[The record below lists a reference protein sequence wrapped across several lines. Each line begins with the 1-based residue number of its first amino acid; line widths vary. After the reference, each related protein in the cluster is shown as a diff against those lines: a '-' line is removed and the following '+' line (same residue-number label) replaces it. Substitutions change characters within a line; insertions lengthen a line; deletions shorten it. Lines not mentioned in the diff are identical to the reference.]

1 MRTAYLP
8 LFAVVVTTVG
18 GCGGQSAP
26 TTADQPPAAATAEQ
40 IQELRKEV
48 TRLAV
53 ETYFLK
59 SRVESLESG
68 QATASTEEQG
78 YDIART
84 KFGPF
89 TVSTR
94 GVTPYLDGF
103 KVKLR
108 VGNLTNADFN
118 GAKLK
123 LAWGPPF
130 DGNSHEEWEK
140 AQKKKEM
147 SVTNRFAS
155 GSFTDVE
162 VILTPAKP
170 EEIKSFAVGFEL
182 DQLQLRVR

>member
-8 LFAVVVTTVG
+8 YLALAFAILG
-18 GCGGQSAP
+18 GCGGQSATPAGVQAP
-26 TTADQPPAAATAEQ
+26 TAATAEQ
-40 IQELRKEV
+40 IDELRKSV
-48 TRLAV
+48 ARL
-53 ETYFLK
+53 EMDTFFLK
-59 SRVESLESG
+59 SRIESLESG
-68 QATASTEEQG
+68 EATASTEEQG

-123 LAWGPPF
+123 LGWGPPY
-130 DGNSHEEWEK
+130 DGKNYEEWQK

-147 SVTNRFAS
+147 SATNRFAS

-162 VILTPAKP
+162 VILMPAKP
-170 EEIKSFAVGFEL
+170 EEIKSITVGFEL

>member
-1 MRTAYLP
+1 MRTVHTTLLV
-8 LFAVVVTTVG
+8 LFAA
-18 GCGGQSAP
+18 CLSACNGQGNSSSSDAQADAVSA
-26 TTADQPPAAATAEQ
+26 QVH
-40 IQELRKEV
+40 ELRKAIAKLELEA
-48 TRLAV
+48 T
-53 ETYFLK
+53 FLK
-59 SRVESLESG
+59 FRVEALESG
-68 QATASTEEQG
+68 AANPSTEEQG

-103 KVKLR
+103 KIRLR

-118 GAKLK
+118 GAKLN
-123 LAWGPPF
+123 LGWGPPYEGQKY
-130 DGNSHEEWEK
+130 DEWEK
-140 AQKKKEM
+140 AQKKRQV

-155 GSFTDVE
+155 GSFTDIE

-170 EEIKSFAVGFEL
+170 EEVKSISVGFEL